1 MDQSNLQTATV
12 AQGLNENSQEIEKQ
26 GHNPTITSCY
36 YHQRFLSFFLFFFI
50 IIIIFVVNVSE
61 KM

>member
-1 MDQSNLQTATV
+1 V